1 VTIKTLKSG
10 MFYNNHEIPKS
21 MPVAALYD
29 HRTTFYLAQ
38 HPLNGLP
45 PKEHMQKLLDE
56 TERICIEAGA
66 QRVDYQENRAGRAV
80 VGYKSTYV
88 LGNIFISNH
97 VSLTHDM
104 RLGTPKSK
112 KKTAIAQD
120 TIVHVDEMTLD
131 QLLADKLLRPFE
143 AYYPRKSEQNGK
155 RLVVQPE
162 TTSQSVEPNYV
173 GQLKLF

>member
-1 VTIKTLKSG
+1 
-10 MFYNNHEIPKS
+10 MFYNNCETPKS
-21 MPVAALYD
+21 MPVTSAYD

-38 HPLNGLP
+38 HLLNGLP
-45 PKEHMQKLLDE
+45 AKEHMQKLLQE

-66 QRVDYQENRAGRAV
+66 QRVDYQENKAGNAV

-88 LGNIFISNH
+88 LGNISINNN

-104 RLGTPKSK
+104 RLGTPKGR
-112 KKTAIAQD
+112 KKTGIAQD
-120 TIVHVDEMTLD
+120 TIIHVDEMTLD

-155 RLVVQPE
+155 RLVVRPE
-162 TTSQSVEPNYV
+162 TTQPLVEPDYV